1 MTQPRDSERDCLPN
15 PIVRN
20 LNTNAS
26 IFGIAKQR
34 DCVYSRETHRH
45 MKHWGR
51 EGEHKHPST
60 ALECHTVLWQW
71 LALFV
76 VKSLPRLSAG
86 ALKSTESW
94 TNNYPTRRKGD
105 KLDQISYL
113 A

>member
-51 EGEHKHPST
+51 EEHKHPST
-60 ALECHTVLWQW
+60 ALECHTVSWHW
-71 LALFV
+71 PASFV
-76 VKSLPRLSAG
+76 LKSLPGLRAG
-86 ALKSTESW
+86 ALKSTKRQ
-94 TNNYPTRRKGD
+94 TRSYLTRKKGN
-105 KLDQISYL
+105 KLDHILYL